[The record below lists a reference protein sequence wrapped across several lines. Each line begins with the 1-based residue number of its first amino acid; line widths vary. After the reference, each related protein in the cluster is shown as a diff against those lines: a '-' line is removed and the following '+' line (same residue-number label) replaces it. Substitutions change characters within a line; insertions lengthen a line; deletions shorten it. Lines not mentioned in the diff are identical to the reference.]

1 MIKRYTLPKMGSI
14 WSEENK
20 FRKWLEVEV
29 AVAEGWAELGVVPK
43 EAVKKI
49 RERAGF
55 TVERI
60 EELERETRHD
70 MVAFLRCV
78 AEHIGDEDASRWLHY
93 GVTSYDI
100 EDTALSLLLRESA
113 DVLLEDLDK
122 LEEALIE
129 KAREHKHTVMIGR
142 THGVHAEPI
151 TFGLKLAVW
160 VEEVRRCKERLRKAK
175 ETISVGKISGAVGS
189 YFTVDPKVEEYV
201 CKKFGLKPARASTQI
216 LQRDR
221 HAEYVTTLA
230 LIGCSLEKFATE
242 IRNLQRTE
250 IREVEEPFAAG
261 QAGSSAMPHK
271 RNPIVCER
279 ICGQARVLR
288 GYAIAAMEAISLW
301 HERDLTNS
309 SMERIILPDSNIL
322 LDYMLNKFA
331 DVIRGLKV
339 YPERMHQNLW
349 LTKGVV
355 FSQKVM
361 LALVEKGWEKQ
372 EAYRAVQSLAM
383 RAFDEGKDFKEL
395 LLSDGRIKEALSA
408 EEVER
413 LLSPEEV
420 IRRVEEVLRRV
431 GI

>member
-1 MIKRYTLPKMGSI
+1 MIQRYTLPRMGAI
-14 WSEENK
+14 WSQENK
-20 FRKWLEVEV
+20 FRKWLEVEI
-29 AVAEGWAELGVVPK
+29 AIAEAWAELGVVPE
-43 EAVKKI
+43 EAVRKI

-55 TVERI
+55 SVERV

-78 AEHIGDEDASRWLHY
+78 AEHIGDESASRWLHF
-93 GVTSYDI
+93 GVTSYDV
-100 EDTALSLLLRESA
+100 EDTALALLLRESA
-113 DVLLEDLDK
+113 DLLLEDLDK
-122 LEEALIE
+122 LEEAVAE
-129 KAREHKHTVMIGR
+129 RAREHKHTLMIGR

-160 VEEVRRCKERLRKAK
+160 VEEIRRCKERLRRAR
-175 ETISVGKISGAVGS
+175 ETVSVGKISGAVGS
-189 YFTVDPKVEEYV
+189 YFTVDPRVEEYV
-201 CKKFGLKPARASTQI
+201 CRKFGLKPARASTQV

-288 GYAIAAMEAISLW
+288 GYAVAAMEAVSLW

-322 LDYMLNKFA
+322 LDYMLVKFT
-331 DVIRGLKV
+331 DVVRGLRV
-339 YPERMHQNLW
+339 YPERMERNLW

-361 LALVEKGWEKQ
+361 LALVERGWDKQ
-372 EAYRAVQSLAM
+372 EAYRAIQSLAM
-383 RAFDEGKDFKEL
+383 KAFDEDRDFKEL
-395 LLSDGRIKEALSA
+395 LLSDGKVRETLSA
-408 EEVER
+408 EEIER
-413 LLSPEEV
+413 LFSPDEV
-420 IRRVEEVLRRV
+420 RKRVEEVFRRV